1 MVSSGFAFVNSF
13 HTIVEDY
20 MDNEP
25 KFLFG
30 INPVLEKLKA
40 SPHDVS
46 EILIAKGSSGSALR
60 GLNAEAKRLG
70 IRVKYV
76 VPDLLN
82 RLSEGQRHQ
91 GVVAEVMGYCYCAFS
106 DLLQIPSNP
115 ESVWIL
121 ILDGL
126 TDPRNF
132 GALLRTAESVGIH
145 HVVIPKDRAVAVTA
159 IVAKASAGAV
169 HYLKI
174 YRTTNI
180 RRAILDLKK
189 IGFWIVGLDPKA
201 PESIYDRI
209 YPKRLGIVLG
219 SEGGGIR
226 PLVLTE
232 CDYLASIPM
241 EGKIG
246 SLNVSVSGGVFLYE
260 LLRQARHIDK
270 EGTKR

>member
-1 MVSSGFAFVNSF
+1 MLLWRA
-13 HTIVEDY
+13 D
-20 MDNEP
+20 MDEQP

-30 INPVLEKLKA
+30 INPILEKLKA

-60 GLNAEAKRLG
+60 GIHTQAKRLG

-76 VPDLLN
+76 IPDLLD
-82 RLSEGQRHQ
+82 RLSYGQRHQ
-91 GVVAEVMGYCYCAFS
+91 GVVAEVVAYSYFAFA
-106 DLLQIPSNP
+106 DLLQAIAANSGL
-115 ESVWIL
+115 VWIL

-145 HVVIPKDRAVAVTA
+145 HIVIPKDRAVAVTPT
-159 IVAKASAGAV
+159 VVKASAGAA
-169 HYLKI
+169 HYLNI
-174 YRTTNI
+174 YRTTNL
-180 RRAILDLKK
+180 RRAISDLKE
-189 IGFWIVGLDPKA
+189 IGFWIVGLDTKA

-226 PLVLTE
+226 PLILRE

-241 EGKIG
+241 AGKIA
-246 SLNVSVSGGVFLYE
+246 SLNVAVAGAVFLYE
-260 LLRQARHIDK
+260 LLRQARS
-270 EGTKR
+270 R